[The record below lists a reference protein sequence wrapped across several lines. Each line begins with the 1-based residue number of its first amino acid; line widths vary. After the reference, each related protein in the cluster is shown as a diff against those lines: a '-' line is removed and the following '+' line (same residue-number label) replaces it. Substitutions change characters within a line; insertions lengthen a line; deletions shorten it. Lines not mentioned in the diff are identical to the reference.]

1 MNLSIQEEL
10 QPFAE
15 ELQRYITPGF
25 LEELAREMKFVKRK
39 RKFSGSDLA
48 TICIW
53 ISQRVANDPL
63 VRLCSRLHAVT
74 GTVLSPE
81 GLNKRFN
88 EKSVLFLKHIFSL
101 LGYTIVFNSLTR
113 LGRSMNDVL
122 EEFRYFEQQRINLQF
137 IKEPFINV
145 NYNGE
150 STNDV
155 IQQAVQKA
163 TLTILS
169 AFAEKERNDI
179 KQRQAEGIA
188 LAKKQGKHLGRPP
201 VQITDKFMEAYQ
213 EWQSGKITAVGAM
226 RKYDIKRSS
235 FYKLVKEYEA
245 QGKTKYTAEIE

>member
-1 MNLSIQEEL
+1 MVEVKRLQDKKFGYVRVSSKDQNEERQIENMKYL
-10 QPFAE
+10 GIEDRDIFIDKQSGKNMKRE
-15 ELQRYITPGF
+15 NYQMLKR
-25 LEELAREMKFVKRK
+25 LAR
-39 RKFSGSDLA
+39 
-48 TICIW
+48 
-53 ISQRVANDPL
+53 
-63 VRLCSRLHAVT
+63 T
-74 GTVLSPE
+74 GD
-81 GLNKRFN
+81 
-88 EKSVLFLKHIFSL
+88 
-101 LGYTIVFNSLTR
+101 TIVFDSLIR

-179 KQRQAEGIA
+179 KQRQVEGIA
-188 LAKKQGKHLGRPP
+188 LAKKKGKHLGRPP
-201 VQITDKFMEAYQ
+201 VQITDQFMEAYR

-235 FYKLVKEYEA
+235 FYKLVKECEA
-245 QGKTKYTAEIE
+245 QGKTKYTDEIE

>member
-1 MNLSIQEEL
+1 MQYKKFGYVRVSSKDQNEERQIENMKHL
-10 QPFAE
+10 GIEDRDIFIDKQSGKNMKRE
-15 ELQRYITPGF
+15 NYQILKR
-25 LEELAREMKFVKRK
+25 LART
-39 RKFSGSDLA
+39 GD
-48 TICIW
+48 TI
-53 ISQRVANDPL
+53 
-63 VRLCSRLHAVT
+63 
-74 GTVLSPE
+74 
-81 GLNKRFN
+81 
-88 EKSVLFLKHIFSL
+88 IFD
-101 LGYTIVFNSLTR
+101 SLTR

-122 EEFRYFEQQRINLQF
+122 EEFRYFETQRINLQF

-201 VQITDKFMEAYQ
+201 VQITEQFIEAY
-213 EWQSGKITAVGAM
+213 EAWQSGKITAVGAM

-245 QGKTKYTAEIE
+245 HEKTKHMVRNE